1 MIGNHYYL
9 YLVKIE
15 YQILIKTC
23 IYGASSYI
31 WDLIRL
37 KISLVRDLLL
47 ADGSIHLKFKLTST
61 FLNTDLDL
69 FKCCHN
75 LKNPPTCVVSMSKIV
90 SHDSPLVMSNILL
103 GFWRVGIWNILQFQ
117 DYEIWVIF
125 MVKFK
130 EALDVNFCINI

>member
-1 MIGNHYYL
+1 M
-9 YLVKIE
+9 
-15 YQILIKTC
+15 
-23 IYGASSYI
+23 
-31 WDLIRL
+31 
-37 KISLVRDLLL
+37 LL

-103 GFWRVGIWNILQFQ
+103 GFCRVGICNILQFQ
-117 DYEIWVIF
+117 DWNLGDFYGQIQRSSKYQFLYKHLRFWRLTSIWA
-125 MVKFK
+125 KL
-130 EALDVNFCINI
+130 LDSSRLRVCLTWNFYLLDLKR